1 MNDNHIVQ
9 FDTPN
14 NIYKKPANEFVQNF
28 VVMHLKEK
36 ADAIINSIK

>member
-14 NIYKKPANEFVQNF
+14 NIYKHPTNDFVKRF
-28 VVMHLKEK
+28 VVDHLDEK
-36 ADAIINSIK
+36 AKAILDSTK